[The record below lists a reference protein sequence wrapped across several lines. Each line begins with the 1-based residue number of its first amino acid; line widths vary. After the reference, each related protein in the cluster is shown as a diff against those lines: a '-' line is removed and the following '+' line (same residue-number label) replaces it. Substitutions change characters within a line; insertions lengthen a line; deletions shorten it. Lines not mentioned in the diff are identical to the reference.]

1 MDKFIFSVSYEII
14 PEKRT
19 EYLQLMQQI
28 KQKFNSSANIE
39 YAVYEDARQPNLMTE
54 VYFLKSEKDVE
65 KVRLLQESKTDDLL
79 NKIDDFI
86 LNLDQVAIRRYNS
99 VV

>member
-28 KQKFNSSANIE
+28 KQRMNEAADFE
-39 YAVYEDARQPNLMTE
+39 YTVYEDALRPNAMTE
-54 VYFLKSEKDVE
+54 VYFLKSEKDME
-65 KVRLLQESKTDDLL
+65 KVRQLQASKTDVLI
-79 NKIDDFI
+79 NRIDEFV
-86 LNLDQVAIRRYNS
+86 LNLDQVAIRRYNA